1 MSDIKINVMNGK
13 NPAFSVSMTDE
24 QVRYCTNAANEHDN
38 LVDQNKALRAAL
50 ADLVKAEW
58 MVSHDW
64 GGDRKTVVDNANKA
78 LEQAK

>member
-24 QVRYCTNAANEHDN
+24 QVRYCTNAANEHGN
-38 LVDQNKALRAAL
+38 LVEKNTALRAAL
-50 ADLVKAEW
+50 ERIILANMTDAGGGFLTADEVNL
-58 MVSHDW
+58 SL
-64 GGDRKTVVDNANKA
+64 KA